1 MEKTITIE
9 RGKKLISAIKLKFK
23 AEVIRHQPEDQI
35 TILVD
40 RNDLPEVVRTLYYD
54 MGGWISTM
62 IANDEREINGNFA
75 VYYVLSMEGGKM
87 TEGDELPPEEK
98 CYITVKALLPA
109 HDPVYPSVARKVP
122 AVIWYER
129 EARDMMGVVPE
140 GLPDPRRLVLAD
152 DFPQGIYPLR
162 KDSIDY
168 RERFEPLD
176 PDQVPEYDFL
186 YPEGSGT
193 VDVPVGPLHITSDEP
208 GHFRL
213 FVDGE
218 TIVDADYKLFY
229 VHRGVEKLAENRLDY
244 DQMAFI
250 AERICGICG
259 FAHAVACIESSE
271 NVTGVEVPLRARA
284 IRTICLETERLH
296 SHLLNIGLASEFT
309 GNVTAFLQLFKIR
322 EHTMEM
328 AQIMTGGRKTY
339 GMILTGG
346 VRRDI
351 TDVERVQMIRIMDK
365 VEADFRECLE
375 GIIDSPNFIKRL
387 KGTGILT
394 KKIARDFSP
403 VGPTVRGSGFN
414 RDARYDH
421 PFDWYRKA
429 EFKVPVYADGD
440 VLSRVLVR
448 AVEFHESCSIIRQC
462 LDQMP
467 SGPIMVK
474 KPFVEPYSFC
484 LGYVEA
490 PRGEDVHWT
499 MHGNAQKVHRWRVRA
514 STYNNWPS
522 LRYQFR
528 GNSVAD
534 APLIVGSLDPCYSCS
549 ERVTV
554 VDIKKKKSKILEMN
568 DLKKYAITKKDSP
581 LKNF

>member
-1 MEKTITIE
+1 MEKTEIK
-9 RGKKLISAIKLKFK
+9 GKKFISELGNLFK
-23 AEVIRHQPEDQI
+23 VEVIRHQPDDQI

-40 RNDLPEVVRTLYYD
+40 RNDLPEVVKTLYYK
-54 MGGWISTM
+54 MGGWLSTM
-62 IANDEREINGNFA
+62 VANDEREINGNYA
-75 VYYVLSMEGGKM
+75 VYYVLSMEGNKM
-87 TEGDELPPEEK
+87 EEGDELPPEEK
-98 CYITVKALLPA
+98 CWITVKALIPA
-109 HDPVYPSVARKVP
+109 HDPVYPSVALKVP
-122 AVIWYER
+122 AAVWYER
-129 EARDMMGVVPE
+129 EARDMMGLVSE
-140 GLPDPRRLVLAD
+140 GLPDRRRLAVSD
-152 DFPQGIYPLR
+152 DFPAGIYPLR

-168 RERFEPLD
+168 REKFAPYDLDKEPD
-176 PDQVPEYDFL
+176 YEFL
-186 YPEGSGT
+186 YPEGEG
-193 VDVPVGPLHITSDEP
+193 VMDVPLGPTHITSDEP

-218 TIVDADYKLFY
+218 TIIDADYKLFY
-229 VHRGVEKLAENRLDY
+229 VHRGIEKLAENRMDY
-244 DQMAFI
+244 DQMAFL

-259 FAHAVACIESSE
+259 FAHAVSCIESSE
-271 NVTGVEVPLRARA
+271 NVTGVEVPLRAQA

-309 GNVTAFLQLFKIR
+309 GNVTAFLQMFKIR

-328 AQIMTGGRKTY
+328 AQILTGGRKTY

-351 TDVERVQMIRIMDK
+351 TDVERREMNRIMDK
-365 VEADFRECLE
+365 VEIDFKECLD
-375 GIIDSPNFIKRL
+375 GIIDSPNFLKRL
-387 KGTGILT
+387 KGVGVLN

-403 VGPTVRGSGFN
+403 VGPNVRGAGFK

-421 PFDWYRKA
+421 PFDWYKKVD
-429 EFKVPVYADGD
+429 FKVPVYGDGD

-448 AVEFHESCSIIRQC
+448 AGEFLESISIIRQC
-462 LDQMP
+462 LDLMP
-467 SGPIMVK
+467 SGPVMVK
-474 KPFVEPYSFC
+474 KPFVEPYSHGVGF
-484 LGYVEA
+484 VEA

-522 LRYQFR
+522 LRFQFR

-549 ERVTV
+549 ERVTI
-554 VDIKKKKSKILEMN
+554 VDVKKQKSKIIQME
-568 DLKKYAITKKDSP
+568 DLKKYAITRKDSP
-581 LKNF
+581 LKN

>member
-1 MEKTITIE
+1 MEKTIIK
-9 RGKKLISAIKLKFK
+9 GKKFISALKDRFK
-23 AEVIRHQPEDQI
+23 VEVIRHQPEDQI

-54 MGGWISTM
+54 MGGWLSTM
-62 IANDEREINGNFA
+62 ISNDEREMNGNYA
-75 VYYVLSMEGGKM
+75 LYYVLSMEGNKM
-87 TEGDELPPEEK
+87 EEGDELPQEEK
-98 CYITVKALLPA
+98 CWITVKALIPA
-109 HDPVYPSVARKVP
+109 HDPTYPSVALKVP
-122 AVIWYER
+122 AAVWYER
-129 EARDMMGVVPE
+129 EARDMMGLVAE
-140 GLPDPRRLVLAD
+140 GLPDQRRLVLSD
-152 DFPQGIYPLR
+152 DFPAGIYPLR

-168 RERFEPLD
+168 RERFQPCDVDKEPD
-176 PDQVPEYDFL
+176 YDYL
-186 YPEGSGT
+186 YPEGTGT
-193 VDVPVGPLHITSDEP
+193 MDIPLGPTHITSDEP

-218 TIVDADYKLFY
+218 TIIDADYKLFY
-229 VHRGVEKLAENRLDY
+229 VHRGVEKLAENRMDY
-244 DQMAFI
+244 DQMAFL

-271 NVTGVEVPLRARA
+271 NVSGVDVPLRAQA
-284 IRTICLETERLH
+284 IRTMCLETERLH

-328 AQIMTGGRKTY
+328 AQILTGGRKTY

-351 TDVERVQMIRIMDK
+351 TDVERKEMHRIMDK
-365 VEADFRECLE
+365 VEIDFKECLE
-375 GIIDSPNFIKRL
+375 GIVDSPNFLKRVGGVGVL
-387 KGTGILT
+387 NR
-394 KKIARDFSP
+394 KIARDFSP
-403 VGPTVRGSGFN
+403 VGPNVRGAGFK

-421 PFDWYRKA
+421 PFDWYKNV
-429 EFKVPVYADGD
+429 EFKVPVHTGCD

-448 AVEFHESCSIIRQC
+448 AEEFYETLSIIRQC
-462 LDQMP
+462 LETMP
-467 SGPIMVK
+467 HGPVMAK
-474 KPFVEPYSFC
+474 KAFVDPYSFG
-484 LGYVEA
+484 LGFVEA

-499 MHGNAQKVHRWRVRA
+499 MHGNAQKVHRWRIRA

-522 LRYQFR
+522 LRFQFR

-549 ERVTV
+549 ERVTI
-554 VDIKKKKSKILEMN
+554 VDVKKQKTKIIKMD
-568 DLKKYAITKKDSP
+568 DLKKYAITQKDSP
-581 LKNF
+581 LKNS